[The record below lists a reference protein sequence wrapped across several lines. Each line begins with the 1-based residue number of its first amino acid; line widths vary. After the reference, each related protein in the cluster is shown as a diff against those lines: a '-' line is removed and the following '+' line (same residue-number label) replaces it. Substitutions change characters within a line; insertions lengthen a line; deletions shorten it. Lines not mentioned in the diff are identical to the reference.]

1 MLYDDRRMSST
12 KAKNK
17 NRVSSIM
24 NPDRLNISLIAVVA
38 GSGFIARLKAQPSPS
53 LRNFQNTR

>member
-12 KAKNK
+12 RAKNK

-24 NPDRLNISLIAVVA
+24 NPDRLNISLIADVA
-38 GSGFIARLKAQPSPS
+38 GSGFIARLQAQSSPS
-53 LRNFQNTR
+53 LPNFQNTR

>member
-1 MLYDDRRMSST
+1 MSSA

-38 GSGFIARLKAQPSPS
+38 GSGFSAHLQAQSSPS
-53 LRNFQNTR
+53 LLNFPNTR